1 MMHERQKAQ
10 RQRRVSNLLV
20 EASVAV
26 EHLNNVFRSLSS
38 LDPPEGAPAIVPAP
52 ELGPGLAAA
61 LGSVP
66 SLGAGLGP
74 APGAEPDDAL
84 VPALRA
90 GAEQLR
96 SLHVFL
102 SSETSQGAE
111 PSADTDA
118 DATAAPLLPTG
129 GAEGIMAGGG
139 EAAGAAPQGL
149 VERYQRGPV
158 EPAAVGA
165 RAGGEQCRG
174 EQPASSPSRHQG
186 VCCLAAPR
194 FRAVSL

>member
-84 VPALRA
+84 AKAARAQGRSTLDRRVRSPGRTNGVPPALDE
-90 GAEQLR
+90 AERGLD
-96 SLHVFL
+96 SL
-102 SSETSQGAE
+102 
-111 PSADTDA
+111 P
-118 DATAAPLLPTG
+118 
-129 GAEGIMAGGG
+129 
-139 EAAGAAPQGL
+139 
-149 VERYQRGPV
+149 
-158 EPAAVGA
+158 PAAFTLSA
-165 RAGGEQCRG
+165 
-174 EQPASSPSRHQG
+174 
-186 VCCLAAPR
+186 
-194 FRAVSL
+194 